1 MTRDA
6 ALAEPVVPAGSAPE
20 GEAAPVRR
28 PIFHVFEEFYRRAI
42 RAETRPVRPASRTS

>member
-20 GEAAPVRR
+20 GKAVPVRR

-42 RAETRPVRPASRTS
+42 RADARPARPASRTS